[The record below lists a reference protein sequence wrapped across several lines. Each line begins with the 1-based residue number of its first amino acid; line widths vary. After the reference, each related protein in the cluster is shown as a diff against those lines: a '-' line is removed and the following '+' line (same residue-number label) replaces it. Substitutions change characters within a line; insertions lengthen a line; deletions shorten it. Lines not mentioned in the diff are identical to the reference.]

1 MTHGR
6 NKYQSRENRA
16 RVREVLMQEWDPIGV
31 RDAPHAQDEYDR
43 YVGQVYVMLMDQ
55 RATEQA
61 IATYLYDAAT
71 NYGAF
76 AKSRACGAKR
86 ANGQAAGG
94 APADVRDALSH
105 LTSKESCHWLPSIRL
120 RPFFGSLTLQARNR
134 L

>member
-71 NYGAF
+71 NYIGLSPRPELAVRSART
-76 AKSRACGAKR
+76 AKLLVA
-86 ANGQAAGG
+86 
-94 APADVRDALSH
+94 
-105 LTSKESCHWLPSIRL
+105 L
-120 RPFFGSLTLQARNR
+120 RPTFETH
-134 L
+134 